1 LRIGRLPGRAALGAA
16 GALFYLLL
24 GYQSLLPASQ
34 SDQGGMAPPRQGG
47 SQVQVLPQQGPRLPA
62 AAAQSAPSNELQIP
76 SLQQA
81 PERRLK
87 TPPYGGSQS
96 APTIPQAFF
105 GCWSGT
111 SLPSD
116 SSLYLGGCPQ
126 GYEVSEIQKLCFTR
140 VGDQGYQIAF
150 QSAAAA
156 LPNFQDHTELISSQG
171 EGVVNLRDIGS
182 YDMFMFLFS
191 SHVTFGGSS
200 RCELSADKEILRCQ
214 GTSLLRC
221 NGLPWYRTTGRT
233 VMRRVSP

>member
-1 LRIGRLPGRAALGAA
+1 MIDRLPGRVALGAA
-16 GALFYLLL
+16 GALVCLL
-24 GYQSLLPASQ
+24 GYQSPLPASQ
-34 SDQGGMAPPRQGG
+34 SDQGGMAPPQQGG
-47 SQVQVLPQQGPRLPA
+47 SPVQILPRQKPRLPA
-62 AAAQSAPSNELQIP
+62 APAQRAPGNELQIP
-76 SLQQA
+76 SLQQT

-87 TPPYGGSQS
+87 TPLYGGSQS
-96 APTIPQAFF
+96 AHTIPQAFF

-116 SSLYLGGCPQ
+116 SSAYLGGCPQ
-126 GYEVSEIQKLCFTR
+126 GTEVSEDQKLCFTR
-140 VGDQGYQIAF
+140 MGDHGYQIAF

-171 EGVVNLRDIGS
+171 EGVVNLSDVGS
-182 YDMFMFLFS
+182 YDMSMFMFS

-200 RCELSADKEILRCQ
+200 RCELSANKGVLSCR

-221 NGLPWYRTTGRT
+221 NGMPWYRTIGRT